1 LGGSQRPF
9 GQKLEISAQTQ
20 LAVGG
25 KDESVDFPVRQKLG
39 LAYEVKQG
47 VRLIA
52 EHEIATGEVKAQ
64 QTRVGMDIAPWAGA
78 KLLGTVAQEAVGE
91 NGARTFAQYGL
102 NQSIPLGKNW
112 TIDATLDASTTVK
125 GTVAPQD
132 VINPL
137 HPRAIGGSLDQD
149 GGDGDHQAI
158 TFGAT
163 YRRDTWTWNG
173 RAEYRNGSLSD
184 RWGLTTNVLRTLGGG
199 KTLAGGLRTYRLKQR
214 DGGVASFLSADLA
227 LALRP
232 LDSRWS
238 LLERLEL
245 RRDRA
250 DAGVRPGNA
259 LGLATGIGSG
269 QISTRIVNNLAINYR
284 SGAEGDGHGWEA
296 SLYHGAKYVIG
307 RFDDDRYTGFIDVI
321 GFDLRKDLGARF
333 DIGLQASRQ
342 HSWSQDATSYSIGPS
357 AGFSPGNGIWM
368 SAGYNVRGFHD
379 RDFEEARYTRQGP
392 FVTMRMKFDQL
403 SLGNAAHQIMGSV
416 R

>member
-1 LGGSQRPF
+1 
-9 GQKLEISAQTQ
+9 
-20 LAVGG
+20 
-25 KDESVDFPVRQKLG
+25 
-39 LAYEVKQG
+39 
-47 VRLIA
+47 
-52 EHEIATGEVKAQ
+52 
-64 QTRVGMDIAPWAGA
+64 
-78 KLLGTVAQEAVGE
+78 
-91 NGARTFAQYGL
+91 
-102 NQSIPLGKNW
+102 
-112 TIDATLDASTTVK
+112 
-125 GTVAPQD
+125 
-132 VINPL
+132 
-137 HPRAIGGSLDQD
+137 
-149 GGDGDHQAI
+149 
-158 TFGAT
+158 
-163 YRRDTWTWNG
+163 
-173 RAEYRNGSLSD
+173 
-184 RWGLTTNVLRTLGGG
+184 LTTNVLRTLGEG

-227 LALRP
+227 LAFRP

-321 GFDLRKDLGARF
+321 GFDLRKDLGSRF
-333 DIGLQASRQ
+333 DLGLQASRQ

-403 SLGNAAHQIMGSV
+403 SLGNAARQIMGSV